1 MADACVHAGVHH
13 AHGRGF
19 YHRDLKVE
27 NVARSKMGAVKLIRL
42 GHSYTHGTGATAA
55 ARAPSDD
62 EIRREI
68 LAREQWR
75 MRFVN
80 KVSTRAPEVVLGK
93 RQDGTLESMEK
104 VRRPAHRPTAST
116 C

>member
-42 GHSYTHGTGATAA
+42 GHSSGVFAGGTDAA
-55 ARAPSDD
+55 VADTDD
-62 EIRREI
+62 EI

-75 MRFVN
+75 MRLVN
-80 KVSTRAPEVVLGK
+80 KVSTRAPEVALGK
-93 RQDGTLESMEK
+93 RLDGTPDSMEK